1 MGNNKNY
8 IRRIGSDIHSM
19 SFIIGA
25 GFSKNISDKYLS
37 WGELLNDMIH
47 EMYAKEMRSGNMNE
61 WEIINKYGYLG
72 IASEYIRRKG
82 YHEAIDVYIEQRT
95 PVLIDNG
102 DGTYDMRLENN
113 VVKNVD
119 VSLHRTLLNMKV
131 KNIYTFNYDNALDV
145 YKDLT
150 YTSER
155 ARKIKENDIEIK
167 NIDDVFTR
175 IEKLRNDF
183 ATSQDR
189 ALNKLDKTDFNLDL
203 EKEFHEIMNTDI
215 VLRVCGVQNDKERS
229 IKEQTDDVYDSLKSY
244 KHQLLDSVNNWN
256 ANKQDAYFVVKKSG
270 DITIGEA
277 RRNIFKLHGSLRDL
291 GGKKNGIAYGFDY
304 DNHAQYII
312 AQEDYDLYNK
322 KHEAFVDLM
331 RISLLKDAYCIIGF
345 SCDDPN
351 FLLWINWVKDIVDK
365 EAKENHD
372 SENIWNKYF
381 INVGDEDLDP
391 DKRLLLD
398 NHYIR
403 IVDLYKTYPTAK
415 SPNDRLTAFFDDITK
430 MQSAKAIMKDFWVH
444 FNFKTSLSP
453 NEKNTIEYDD
463 GKVAKAWNLVKGI
476 DLAYFSTPFDYYRFY
491 FLERIRKIIKDKDVN
506 GDICKVF
513 WMASDQDNLPM
524 DVIIDDDDM
533 TNILDYVASFGDET
547 LKEKYKLLVDEGKIL
562 TNTWSVDC
570 ADHSDRSVLNHAIQ
584 CLFNFDLEQC
594 HEIVESWSPKGN
606 YYRMVRLMILA
617 SLNGGIKLDDLEGA
631 LVCESHEFNSDQE
644 YLSTMEL
651 SLGLQEY
658 CWGNSNMEA
667 KFSKLHGQIEEVSLR
682 Q

>member
-617 SLNGGIKLDDLEGA
+617 SLM
-631 LVCESHEFNSDQE
+631 V
-644 YLSTMEL
+644 
-651 SLGLQEY
+651 
-658 CWGNSNMEA
+658 
-667 KFSKLHGQIEEVSLR
+667 V
-682 Q
+682 